1 MSAKITQYNLIWESF
16 RNSLSLYV
24 NEAIQDGWEPVGG
37 IAVSTGSHYV
47 FSYCQA
53 MVKKEASENE
63 KLKKTDK

>member
-1 MSAKITQYNLIWESF
+1 MSAKITQYNLICETFS
-16 RNSLSLYV
+16 NSLRLYV

-37 IAVSTGSHYV
+37 IALSTGNHYV

-53 MVKKEASENE
+53 MVKKEVSENE